1 MSTGRSFTK
10 GLLYFLNGCAVT
22 ALIASYLSCW
32 ISPATFWPLA
42 FFGLAYPFLLLIN
55 LFFVLFWLV
64 AWKKFAL
71 VSLAVILVGYNHV
84 IDLVPARFRAKEATA
99 DSGIRLVSYNVHSLY
114 GNPVTRKVKK
124 TRSLVTEFLASRDAD
139 IVCVQEFFAIGE
151 DFNETLLKFASSIRL
166 EHFTFHNYQEFANKK
181 KINAIATFSR
191 YPIIRE
197 GHLGLPGQW
206 VFAVYSDLVIGHETV
221 RLYNVHL
228 QSIRFGQED
237 YSFYSHLTDPDRE
250 KPLLLG
256 EGSKRMLWKL
266 RKAFIQRAAQVDL
279 LKKHMASSPY
289 PVILAGDFND
299 TPTSYTYNKL
309 SSGLG
314 DSFVEC
320 GSGLLNN
327 TYAGQLPSF
336 RIDYILHSG
345 HFRAIAYMRPAIDL
359 SDHYPI
365 TATLKKVK

>member
-1 MSTGRSFTK
+1 MK
-10 GLLYFLNGCAVT
+10 GLLYFLNGCAVA
-22 ALIASYLSCW
+22 ALIASYLSGY
-32 ISPATFWPLA
+32 ISPATFWPFA

-64 AWKKFAL
+64 AWKKFAF
-71 VSLAVILVGYNHV
+71 VSLVTILAGYNHV
-84 IDLVPARFRAKEATA
+84 IELVPARLKARETTSE
-99 DSGIRLVSYNVHSLY
+99 SGIRLVSYNVHSLY

-151 DFNETLLKFASSIRL
+151 DFNETLLKFATSIRL
-166 EHFTFHNYQEFANKK
+166 ENFTFRNYQEFANKK

-191 YPIIRE
+191 YPILHE
-197 GHLGLPGQW
+197 GYLGLPGQW
-206 VFAVYSDLVIGHETV
+206 NFAVFSDLLVGRDTI

-250 KPLLLG
+250 QPLLIG

-266 RKAFIQRAAQVDL
+266 RKAFIQRASQVDL
-279 LKKHMASSPY
+279 LKKHMASCTY
-289 PVILAGDFND
+289 PIILAGDFND
-299 TPTSYTYNKL
+299 TPTSYTYNQL
-309 SSGLG
+309 SAGLG

-336 RIDYILHSG
+336 RIDYILHSN
-345 HFRAIAYMRPAIDL
+345 HFRATSYMRPRIDL

-365 TATLKKVK
+365 MATLMRTSDK